1 MYARVVHIHCNTQP
15 ICYDFTKQDQNCG
28 LFHTLVKKGCH
39 PIYAKVVRMHSET
52 QPICYDFAKQH
63 QNCGLFHTSVK
74 EGSHPMYANPG
85 SCQDIY
91 CSPDSQIVFC
101 SNPRSREYPS
111 NPVVCEVVLSLPYMP
126 AFNCSC
132 YLYLHIYV
140 YRVFHKGIIH

>member
-1 MYARVVHIHCNTQP
+1 MYVPYQ
-15 ICYDFTKQDQNCG
+15 
-28 LFHTLVKKGCH
+28 H

-85 SCQDIY
+85 SRQDIY
-91 CSPDSQIVFC
+91 CTLDSQIVFC

-111 NPVVCEVVLSLPYMP
+111 NPVVCEVVLSLPYML

-140 YRVFHKGIIH
+140 YRVYHKGIIHWQSQTGIGRKSEPFLILEIAEDLGLREKYHM